1 MKQVLIFAFW
11 AIMVPFIAVFR
22 RPDQVTEKQWAY
34 MDSVKLPRST
44 AILTMACVALF
55 CLLMIGIIVR

>member
-11 AIMVPFIAVFR
+11 AIMVPFLVLLR
-22 RPDQVTEKQWAY
+22 RPDQLTDKQWAY

-44 AILTMACVALF
+44 AILTAICVVLF
-55 CLLMIGIIVR
+55 CLLAIGIIVP